1 MFYPKSTSKS
11 IDVKSFV
18 ANHSTHSVLE
28 TIGDSFS
35 WIHDFILSASCYK
48 GYGRKLSQLLLVL
61 SGDVELN
68 PGPFNE
74 DEDISEYRLR
84 PDPL

>member
-1 MFYPKSTSKS
+1 M
-11 IDVKSFV
+11 
-18 ANHSTHSVLE
+18 ANHSSHSVLE

-35 WIHDFILSASCYK
+35 WIHDFILSASCYN
-48 GYGRKLSQLLLVL
+48 GYAKLSQLLLVL

-74 DEDISEYRLR
+74 DEDISEYHLR